1 MPNQASSIRC
11 AIYTRQSRYTP
22 QDFSSCDAQ
31 REACVSYIEAQP
43 GWIWTQLRYDDEGES
58 SEHLE
63 RPALQRL
70 LQDVRTGQVD
80 RVVVHRLDRTSR
92 KLLGFASLLDELQQQ
107 QIPLTV
113 VTSPELDGTATQ
125 SLITNILMSFAE
137 FEADLTRERM
147 ADTRRALKSK
157 GRRVAGR
164 VPYGYTTDPRSK
176 QLIIVPT
183 EASHIR
189 AMFDLAGCGKTAREI
204 SESANRKGWHT
215 RPSPKWP
222 HGGAWTPRQ
231 VLSTLA
237 NPVYAGRIHNDEGT
251 LAGAHEA
258 IVTPEQFDIV
268 KQQIDSRRPKSN
280 PRRDAAVPWRLKGV
294 IRCGQCHR
302 AMSPSTSHYRQF
314 RYRHYRCR
322 SHAGGRPPCPGVSIA
337 ANTIENFVVEQLSQV
352 SPQSVLSTGEREL
365 AGDFASLW
373 QLLDEAA
380 QRECMASIV
389 ESVQYHKA
397 KSRIRISLRAGAVGV
412 LAGEIANR
420 NRD

>member
-1 MPNQASSIRC
+1 MTNQASSIRC

-22 QDFSSCDAQ
+22 QEFTSCDAQ
-31 REACVSYIEAQP
+31 REACVSYIESQP
-43 GWIWTQLRYDDEGES
+43 GWTWTQLRYDDEGES

-70 LQDVRTGQVD
+70 LRDVRSGQVD
-80 RVVVHRLDRTSR
+80 RVVVHRLDRASR
-92 KLLGFASLLDELQQQ
+92 KLFGFASLLDELQQR

-125 SLITNILMSFAE
+125 SLIANILMSFAE
-137 FEADLTRERM
+137 FEADMTRERM

-176 QLIIVPT
+176 QLTIVLT

-189 AMFDLAGCGKTAREI
+189 AMFDLAGDGKTAREI
-204 SESANRKGWHT
+204 SELANRKGWHT

-222 HGGAWTPRQ
+222 HGGPWTPRQ

-258 IVTPEQFDIV
+258 IVTPDQFDVV
-268 KQQIDSRRPKSN
+268 KQQIDSRRPKSR
-280 PRRDAAVPWRLKGV
+280 PRGEPAIPWRLKGV
-294 IRCGQCHR
+294 IRCGQCDR
-302 AMSPSTSHYRQF
+302 SMSPSTSHYRQF
-314 RYRHYRCR
+314 RYRHCRCR

-337 ANTIENFVVEQLSQV
+337 ANTIENFVIQQLSQV
-352 SPQSVLSTGEREL
+352 SPQSVLSTGEQEL
-365 AGDFASLW
+365 AGDFASL
-373 QLLDEAA
+373 
-380 QRECMASIV
+380 
-389 ESVQYHKA
+389 
-397 KSRIRISLRAGAVGV
+397 
-412 LAGEIANR
+412 
-420 NRD
+420 